1 MFFMHI
7 LLWAM
12 AAKLAAFKVIWRS
25 RQPICFLDKSHIA
38 FSFYIRRT
46 IVFNLSNPL
55 RLAPNCIQ
63 ASPALRGSQGISVG
77 GPEGR
82 LAAPTEKEI
91 AFIDTNL

>member
-1 MFFMHI
+1 MCSTSQI
-7 LLWAM
+7 LNGL
-12 AAKLAAFKVIWRS
+12 
-25 RQPICFLDKSHIA
+25 
-38 FSFYIRRT
+38 
-46 IVFNLSNPL
+46 
-55 RLAPNCIQ
+55 PNCIQ